1 MRFAS
6 ENPRLR
12 GRRILLGTSNGG
24 PGSETEIVKPPRLG
38 TILIEQGRITPEIL
52 EEALAAQREKGE
64 RLGEILVQQKRI
76 SESELMAALA
86 AQLNLEVMT
95 HISDEHLRL
104 ELVEQ
109 LPIHYLKKNLIFPFQ
124 PEDGSLRVAMN
135 DPLRLEVLD
144 DLRIL
149 YGKEKIVP
157 VLVPAKE
164 IVSAINRT
172 YGQANGEA
180 EQIIQDLDQE
190 EGNPLFTELEE
201 GEDLLDETSD
211 APIIKLVNHLFS
223 QAVKSRAS
231 DIHIEPYQQ
240 NLQVRFRLDGVLYNI
255 LSLPRRLHAA
265 VVSRIKVMARLNI
278 AEKRLPQDGRIDLK
292 IGERLVDVR
301 VSCLPTAFGER
312 VVLRLL
318 EKSGKLL
325 SMEEIGL
332 SAEALAETKRLL
344 RISHGIVLVTGP
356 TGSGKTTTLYAA
368 LSHINS
374 PDKNILTIEDPIEY
388 QIDGIGQMQ
397 VNPKINLTFAN
408 GLRSMVRQDPDV
420 ILVGEIRDLETAE
433 IAIQAALT
441 GHLVFSTLHTNDAA
455 SAVTRLID
463 MGIEPFLVSS
473 AVEAIVAQRLLRLV
487 CQRCREAYQP
497 DEAELTELGLKANPR
512 LSMRIFRAKGCQACL
527 ETGYRDRTGIYE
539 FLRMTEGIK
548 SLVLKTSDANQI
560 KRAAV
565 AQGMKTLRDDGIRN
579 VLAGRTTISEV
590 MRITQM

>member
-1 MRFAS
+1 M
-6 ENPRLR
+6 
-12 GRRILLGTSNGG
+12 
-24 PGSETEIVKPPRLG
+24 KPPRLG
-38 TILIEQGRITPEIL
+38 TILIEQGRITREIL
-52 EEALAAQREKGE
+52 EEALTAQREKGE
-64 RLGEILVQQKRI
+64 RLGDILVQQKRI

-86 AQLNLEVMT
+86 AQLDLEVMT

-124 PEDGSLRVAMN
+124 PEDGTLRVAMN

-149 YGKEKIVP
+149 YGKEQIVP

-325 SMEEIGL
+325 SLQEIGL
-332 SAEALAETKRLL
+332 STEALTETKRLL

-356 TGSGKTTTLYAA
+356 TGSGKTTTLYSA

-473 AVEAIVAQRLLRLV
+473 AVEAIVAQRLIRLV

-497 DEAELTELGLKANPR
+497 DEAELAELGLKPNSR
-512 LSMRIFRAKGCQACL
+512 RSMRIFRAKGCQACL

-560 KRAAV
+560 KQAAV
-565 AQGMKTLRDDGIRN
+565 AQGMKTLRDDGIRKA
-579 VLAGRTTISEV
+579 VEGRTTISEV
-590 MRITQM
+590 LRITQM

>member
-1 MRFAS
+1 M
-6 ENPRLR
+6 
-12 GRRILLGTSNGG
+12 
-24 PGSETEIVKPPRLG
+24 KPPRLG
-38 TILIEQGRITPEIL
+38 TILIEQGRITREIL
-52 EEALAAQREKGE
+52 EEALTAQREKGE
-64 RLGEILVQQKRI
+64 RLGDILVQQKRI

-86 AQLNLEVMT
+86 AQLDLEVMT

-124 PEDGSLRVAMN
+124 PEDGTLRVAMN

-149 YGKEKIVP
+149 YGKEQIFP

-172 YGQANGEA
+172 YGQANDAA

-325 SMEEIGL
+325 SLQEIGL
-332 SAEALAETKRLL
+332 STEALTETKRLL

-356 TGSGKTTTLYAA
+356 TGSGKTTTLYSA

-473 AVEAIVAQRLLRLV
+473 AVEAIVAQRLIRLV

-497 DEAELTELGLKANPR
+497 DEAELGELGLKPTSR
-512 LSMRIFRAKGCQACL
+512 RSMRIFRAKGCQACL

-560 KRAAV
+560 KQAAV
-565 AQGMKTLRDDGIRN
+565 AQGMKTLRDDGIRK
-579 VLAGRTTISEV
+579 VVDGRTTISEV
-590 MRITQM
+590 LRITQM